1 MGKPTADRVGRD
13 PGDDQHRGTGQ
24 ACLPCARAVIATKV
38 CISLLALVIGVVV
51 CCLHYSRVWVVVE
64 GVDVV
69 ADNAAGLLVSLRT
82 GRWAL
87 LVLMW
92 RRCRRR
98 HRKVGCVVPDNI
110 DAGVGRYHDRC
121 IGRKP
126 KGRQQNQPD
135 RKLRSIMIS
144 VLGQQLW
151 KNKLV
156 SGVLSIALGAMVLAW
171 PGPTI
176 LVAATLFGV
185 YLLVSGFAELF
196 LAFTLPRSA
205 ATRVLLF
212 LTGALSVVL
221 AFLSFRH
228 FGDGYAVLLLSLWL
242 GVGFIFLGVAENAFA
257 ISERNLPRR
266 GWYVVFGV
274 MSLIAGAVVLVWPL
288 DSIVVLTLVSGVSL
302 LILGV
307 IQIVQAIQIHKD
319 TKTAHD
325 TVQALSERVPA

>member
-1 MGKPTADRVGRD
+1 M
-13 PGDDQHRGTGQ
+13 
-24 ACLPCARAVIATKV
+24 
-38 CISLLALVIGVVV
+38 
-51 CCLHYSRVWVVVE
+51 VVE

-69 ADNAAGLLVSLRT
+69 ADNAAGLSVSLRT
-82 GRWAL
+82 GRCAL

-110 DAGVGRYHDRC
+110 DAGVGSYHDRQSAGNLRAANK
-121 IGRKP
+121 ISP
-126 KGRQQNQPD
+126 TAN
-135 RKLRSIMIS
+135 LRSIMIS

-176 LVAATLFGV
+176 LVAATMFGV

-221 AFLSFRH
+221 AILSFRH

-242 GVGFIFLGVAENAFA
+242 GIGFIFLGVSENAVA
-257 ISERNLPRR
+257 ISERNLPGR

-288 DSIVVLTLVSGVSL
+288 DSLVVLTLVSGVSL
-302 LILGV
+302 VILGV
-307 IQIVQAIQIHKD
+307 IQIVQAFQIRKD
-319 TKTAHD
+319 TNTARD
-325 TVQALSERVPA
+325 TVEALSEQVPA